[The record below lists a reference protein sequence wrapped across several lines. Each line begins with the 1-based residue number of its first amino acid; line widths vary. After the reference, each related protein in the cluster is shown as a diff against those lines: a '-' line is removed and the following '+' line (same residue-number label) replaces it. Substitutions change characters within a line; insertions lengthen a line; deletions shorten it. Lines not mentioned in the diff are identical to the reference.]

1 VDLDV
6 VFLGTAGST
15 PTARRAPAA
24 TLIRRGGDRI
34 LLDCGEGTQRQL
46 LRSQIGLVDLDVVL
60 FSHYHAD
67 HVLGLPGLL
76 KTYDLRGR
84 EQGLELYGPSGLSDL
99 LTIFAPIVGR
109 LGFPLHAR
117 ELAAGDDVPGDGYRL
132 MAHPVDHRGP
142 AVAWEL
148 CEDERPGQFDVAE
161 AWRLGVPEG
170 PAFGEL
176 QRGGSVTTPDGSV
189 VAPAAVL
196 GPARRGRTLVF
207 SGDTR
212 PCAAV
217 RRAALGADLL
227 VHEASFSSQDAERAR
242 ETRHSTAAEAA
253 ELAAASEV
261 KLLAL
266 THLGARAT
274 ARMIKDEARAMFP
287 DTVVPRDFDTIEL
300 PLPERGPPELRRGGA
315 HPEEERAP

>member
-99 LTIFAPIVGR
+99 LTIFAPIIGR

-117 ELAAGDDVPGDGYRL
+117 ELAAGDDVPGAGYRL
-132 MAHPVDHRGP
+132 IAHPVAHRGP

-161 AWRLGVPEG
+161 ARRLGVPEG

-176 QRGGSVTTPDGSV
+176 QRGSAVTTPDGSV
-189 VAPAAVL
+189 VTPAAVL

-227 VHEASFSSQDAERAR
+227 VHEASFSSEDAERAR

-274 ARMIKDEARAMFP
+274 ARMIKDEARAIFP
-287 DTVVPRDFDTIEL
+287 ATVVPRDFDTIEL
-300 PLPERGPPELRRGGA
+300 PLPERGAPELRRGGA
-315 HPEEERAP
+315 HPEEEKAP

>member
-46 LRSQIGLVDLDVVL
+46 LRSTIGLVDLDIVL
-60 FSHYHAD
+60 LSHYHAD

-84 EQGLELYGPSGLSDL
+84 EQGLELYGPSGLEEL
-99 LTIFAPIVGR
+99 LAIFAPIVGR

-117 ELAAGDDVPGDGYRL
+117 ELANGDEVPGDGYRL
-132 MAHPVDHRGP
+132 LAHSVDHRGP
-142 AVAWEL
+142 ALAWEL
-148 CEDERPGQFDVAE
+148 SEDERPGSFDVE
-161 AWRLGVPEG
+161 AARRLGVPEG

-176 QRGGSVTTPDGSV
+176 QRGNSVTTPAGSV
-189 VAPAAVL
+189 VTPDAVL
-196 GPARRGRTLVF
+196 GSARHGRTLVF

-227 VHEASFSSQDAERAR
+227 VHEASFSSEDRAR
-242 ETRHSTAAEAA
+242 ALETRHSTAAEAA
-253 ELAAASEV
+253 ELASASEV
-261 KLLAL
+261 KMLAL
-266 THLGARAT
+266 THLGSRST
-274 ARMIKDEARAMFP
+274 PRMIKDEARAVFAN
-287 DTVVPRDFDTIEL
+287 TVVPRDFDTIEL
-300 PLPERGPPELRRGGA
+300 PLPERGAPELRRGGA

>member
-1 VDLDV
+1 VELDV

-34 LLDCGEGTQRQL
+34 LLDCGEGTQRHL
-46 LRSQIGLVDLDVVL
+46 LRSQVGLIDLDVVL

-84 EQGLELYGPSGLSDL
+84 EQGLELYGPHGLGQL
-99 LTIFAPIVGR
+99 LAVFAPIVGR
-109 LGFPLHAR
+109 LGFPLHTR
-117 ELAAGDDVPGDGYRL
+117 ELADGEEIPGDGYRL
-132 MAHPVDHRGP
+132 IAHAVDHRGP
-142 AVAWEL
+142 SVAWEL
-148 CEDERPGQFDVAE
+148 SEDARPGQFDVEE
-161 AWRLGVPEG
+161 ARRLGVPEG

-176 QRGGSVTTPDGSV
+176 QRGRAVTAADGSTV
-189 VAPAAVL
+189 EPAAVL
-196 GPARRGRTLVF
+196 GPARRGRTVVF

-227 VHEASFSSQDAERAR
+227 VHEASFAAADAERAR
-242 ETRHSTAAEAA
+242 ETRHSTATEAA
-253 ELAAASEV
+253 ELAAASSV
-261 KLLAL
+261 SLLAL
-266 THLGARAT
+266 THLGART
-274 ARMIKDEARAMFP
+274 APREIKEEARAVFA

-300 PLPERGPPELRRGGA
+300 PLPERGVPQLRRGGA
-315 HPEEERAP
+315 NPDEERAP

>member
-1 VDLDV
+1 MDV

-15 PTARRAPAA
+15 PTSRRAPAA

-34 LLDCGEGTQRQL
+34 LLDCGEGTQRQF
-46 LRSQIGLVDLDVVL
+46 LRSQVGLVDLDVIL

-84 EQGLELYGPSGLSDL
+84 EQGLELYGPSGLGDL
-99 LTIFAPIVGR
+99 LTIFSPIVGR
-109 LGFPLHAR
+109 LGFPLHVR
-117 ELAAGDDVPGDGYRL
+117 EVGDGDEVPGDGFRL
-132 MAHPVDHRGP
+132 LAHSVDHRGP
-142 AVAWEL
+142 GVAWEL
-148 CEDERPGQFDVAE
+148 SEDERPGQFDVDE
-161 AWRLGVPEG
+161 ARRLGVPEG

-176 QRGGSVTTPDGSV
+176 QRGGSVTAADGSV
-189 VAPAAVL
+189 VTPAAVV

-212 PCAAV
+212 PCAGV

-227 VHEASFSSQDAERAR
+227 VHEASFVAEDAARAK

-253 ELAAASEV
+253 ELAVASGV

-266 THLGARAT
+266 THLGARA
-274 ARMIKDEARAMFP
+274 APRLVKDEARSVFAN
-287 DTVVPRDFDTIEL
+287 TVVPRDFDTIEL
-300 PLPERGPPELRRGGA
+300 PLPERGAPELRRGGA
-315 HPEEERAP
+315 DEEGSR

>member
-1 VDLDV
+1 MDV

-46 LRSQIGLVDLDVVL
+46 LRSQVGLVDLDVIL

-84 EQGLELYGPSGLSDL
+84 EGGLELYGPSGLGDL

-109 LGFPLHAR
+109 LSFPLHVR
-117 ELAAGDDVPGDGYRL
+117 ELGDGDEVQGDGFRL
-132 MAHPVDHRGP
+132 LAHSVDHRGP
-142 AVAWEL
+142 GVAWEL
-148 CEDERPGQFDVAE
+148 SEDERPGQFDVDE
-161 AWRLGVPEG
+161 ARRLGVPEG

-176 QRGGSVTTPDGSV
+176 QRGGSVTAADGSV
-189 VAPAAVL
+189 VTPAAVV

-212 PCAAV
+212 PCASV

-227 VHEASFSSQDAERAR
+227 VHEASFIAEDFARAK

-253 ELAAASEV
+253 ELAAASGV

-266 THLGARAT
+266 THLGARA
-274 ARMIKDEARAMFP
+274 APRLVKDEARGVFAN
-287 DTVVPRDFDTIEL
+287 TVVPRDFDTIEL
-300 PLPERGPPELRRGGA
+300 PLPERGAPELRRGGA
-315 HPEEERAP
+315 ETDAEGSR

>member
-99 LTIFAPIVGR
+99 LTIFAPIIGR

-117 ELAAGDDVPGDGYRL
+117 ELAAGDDVPGAGYRL
-132 MAHPVDHRGP
+132 IAHPVAHRGP

-161 AWRLGVPEG
+161 ARRLGVPEG

-176 QRGGSVTTPDGSV
+176 QRGSAVTTPDGSV
-189 VAPAAVL
+189 VTPAAVL

-227 VHEASFSSQDAERAR
+227 VHEASFSSEDAERAR

-253 ELAAASEV
+253 ELAAASAVE
-261 KLLAL
+261 LLAL

-274 ARMIKDEARAMFP
+274 ARLIKDEARAIFP

-300 PLPERGPPELRRGGA
+300 PLPERGAPELRRGGA
-315 HPEEERAP
+315 HPEEEKAP